1 MLTNKFELSAIAKAQ
16 IEQELGTTLKEVE
29 LLKQALRQQQQHTLA
44 DREQLFLELLD
55 VFDALESPIAYL
67 QANPEIAPQ
76 FIKRLPKSLGNIQQ
90 KLAIVLAKRQVTRIE
105 LQDDRPDFTCC
116 QVVDLEN
123 RPDLAEQTITQ
134 IVRQGFRC
142 EDRILRPV
150 EIIISSNQPDRP
162 TSL

>member
-1 MLTNKFELSAIAKAQ
+1 MTKFQLSATAKAQ
-16 IEQELGTTLKEVE
+16 IEQELGTALKEVE
-29 LLKQALRQQQQHTLA
+29 LLKQSLRQQQQENLA
-44 DREQLFLELLD
+44 AQEQIFLELLE

-90 KLAIVLAKRQVTRIE
+90 KLATVLAKRQVMRIE

-116 QVVDLEN
+116 QVVDREN

-134 IVRQGFRC
+134 IVRQGFRLG
-142 EDRILRPV
+142 DRILRPV
-150 EIIISSNQPDRP
+150 EII
-162 TSL
+162 TSING